1 MEEYHKAL
9 ECCDKAKKSFP
20 EVQKIKNIEMKVM
33 TAVQFRSRKNDEERV
48 KHAYADP
55 EIQALIKDPRIQQL
69 FKDLQE
75 NPQSANEAIM
85 KDEWIANAFR
95 KLVASGI
102 IKTK

>member
-33 TAVQFRSRKNDEERV
+33 TAVQFRSRKNEEERV

-55 EIQALIKDPRIQQL
+55 EIQALIKDNYLKIYKKIHKAL
-69 FKDLQE
+69 MKLLWKMNLLIMLLE
-75 NPQSANEAIM
+75 N
-85 KDEWIANAFR
+85 
-95 KLVASGI
+95 
-102 IKTK
+102 